1 MKQIRIGKDISLRW
15 EITTDGE
22 AMPLEGRDLTVELK
36 SPIGKVI
43 NMPFR
48 VDGNVLIMTYYGYEQ
63 KYYGE
68 YSITLWENRGKPGQN
83 VVDAIS
89 AFKLVR
95 TSQEED
101 DFIGGDL
108 QVECVDLGTANLD
121 ILLGSTTSGDSP
133 DLSALQRK
141 VDANT
146 TRISAVEDNNTE
158 QDARIAS
165 LLQDTPWEGKH
176 INMFT
181 ETGEYHIHG
190 ERTDE
195 NDGLPII
202 NAASGHTIDARLTV
216 LDSSLTRGTGEK
228 TDTVVTQILRLSNRT
243 GGDGHVYVRTA
254 QAANKIQLA
263 TPSSTAWGTWEKLM
277 GMFEKNSVKNIT
289 DLDTYTTNGMYSGLF
304 ADTTLQTLGGLQFT
318 PGDTFLLITVNGY
331 AASAFGTP
339 QLTQMLYLLSAKTGS
354 EQFPAK
360 MYIRTAWWDVRAKVW
375 AWANWD
381 RLAMAS
387 EISGGGGGSIYKLL
401 VSITWSEL
409 KALRDNSQLVAG
421 TWYRIT
427 DYTCTT
433 IQENTRSA
441 GHIFDVIVRAD
452 SENKLNEEA
461 FAIQHEGDDYFAS
474 SNLSAWKL
482 WYSIDNDTTRFA
494 WADAENGKGVI
505 YRMIDEW
512 NNDVPYDFKNINFKR
527 YIIEANNAFATNAAK
542 GGEIDVVKAMLK
554 DTSHKINTDLW
565 YYGAYVSDVY
575 PDANPD
581 ARYVPFG
588 DVTYENAGPQV
599 ICLIDENNYGWFY
612 TFHNED
618 KDASL
623 LKHNVNE
630 KIGVCDN
637 TIKDSCYVFL
647 VEEGT
652 GSYYPTEINA
662 QSLNNIVFLGNSC
675 YSNSFGNRC
684 ASNSFGNDCYSN
696 SFGNSFY
703 SNSLGNGCASNSFGN
718 DCNSNSFGNRCAS
731 NSFGNRCAS
740 NSFGNDCYYNSFG
753 NRCYSNS
760 FGNDCTSNSFGN
772 SCYSNSLGNGCNYN
786 SFGNYCNYNMF
797 ASDSSA
803 STKYNYY
810 CNNHFGDSCQ
820 YIVLK
825 GVGDASSSKLL
836 QNYNFAQGVQ
846 GTPSNYLNIDGVRN
860 LSYETKVAKNSSGEL
875 KIYCEADLVQ

>member
-1 MKQIRIGKDISLRW
+1 MTDKQKV
-15 EITTDGE
+15 TTMADSDYVFGNF
-22 AMPLEGRDLTVELK
+22 G
-36 SPIGKVI
+36 GKVGQMSI
-43 NMPFR
+43 PDFR
-48 VDGNVLIMTYYGYEQ
+48 
-63 KYYGE
+63 
-68 YSITLWENRGKPGQN
+68 SR
-83 VVDAIS
+83 
-89 AFKLVR
+89 
-95 TSQEED
+95 
-101 DFIGGDL
+101 
-108 QVECVDLGTANLD
+108 
-121 ILLGSTTSGDSP
+121 
-133 DLSALQRK
+133 
-141 VDANT
+141 
-146 TRISAVEDNNTE
+146 
-158 QDARIAS
+158 
-165 LLQDTPWEGKH
+165 
-176 INMFT
+176 
-181 ETGEYHIHG
+181 
-190 ERTDE
+190 
-195 NDGLPII
+195 I
-202 NAASGHTIDARLTV
+202 NA
-216 LDSSLTRGTGEK
+216 
-228 TDTVVTQILRLSNRT
+228 
-243 GGDGHVYVRTA
+243 
-254 QAANKIQLA
+254 
-263 TPSSTAWGTWEKLM
+263 
-277 GMFEKNSVKNIT
+277 
-289 DLDTYTTNGMYSGLF
+289 
-304 ADTTLQTLGGLQFT
+304 
-318 PGDTFLLITVNGY
+318 
-331 AASAFGTP
+331 
-339 QLTQMLYLLSAKTGS
+339 
-354 EQFPAK
+354 
-360 MYIRTAWWDVRAKVW
+360 
-375 AWANWD
+375 
-381 RLAMAS
+381 
-387 EISGGGGGSIYKLL
+387 GGGGGSIYKLL

-527 YIIEANNAFATNAAK
+527 YIIEANNAFATNVAK
-542 GGEIDVVKAMLK
+542 GGEIDVVKKML
-554 DTSHKINTDLW
+554 TEMSHKINTHLW
-565 YYGAYVSDVY
+565 YYGGHVSDVY

-588 DVTYENAGPQV
+588 DVRYENEGPQV

-675 YSNSFGNRC
+675 YSNSFGN
-684 ASNSFGNDCYSN
+684 DCYSN

-703 SNSLGNGCASNSFGN
+703 SNSFGN
-718 DCNSNSFGNRCAS
+718 S
-731 NSFGNRCAS
+731 
-740 NSFGNDCYYNSFG
+740 CY
-753 NRCYSNS
+753 
-760 FGNDCTSNSFGN
+760 SNSFGN
-772 SCYSNSLGNGCNYN
+772 SCYSNSFGNSCYSN
-786 SFGNYCNYNMF
+786 SFGNGFTSNMF

-846 GTPSNYLNIDGVRN
+846 GTQENYLIIEGVRN

>member
-1 MKQIRIGKDISLRW
+1 MGNTKLTDKQKV
-15 EITTDGE
+15 TTMADSDYVFGNF
-22 AMPLEGRDLTVELK
+22 G
-36 SPIGKVI
+36 GKVGQMSI
-43 NMPFR
+43 PDFR
-48 VDGNVLIMTYYGYEQ
+48 
-63 KYYGE
+63 
-68 YSITLWENRGKPGQN
+68 S
-83 VVDAIS
+83 
-89 AFKLVR
+89 KL
-95 TSQEED
+95 
-101 DFIGGDL
+101 
-108 QVECVDLGTANLD
+108 N
-121 ILLGSTTSGDSP
+121 
-133 DLSALQRK
+133 
-141 VDANT
+141 
-146 TRISAVEDNNTE
+146 
-158 QDARIAS
+158 
-165 LLQDTPWEGKH
+165 
-176 INMFT
+176 
-181 ETGEYHIHG
+181 
-190 ERTDE
+190 
-195 NDGLPII
+195 
-202 NAASGHTIDARLTV
+202 
-216 LDSSLTRGTGEK
+216 
-228 TDTVVTQILRLSNRT
+228 
-243 GGDGHVYVRTA
+243 
-254 QAANKIQLA
+254 
-263 TPSSTAWGTWEKLM
+263 
-277 GMFEKNSVKNIT
+277 
-289 DLDTYTTNGMYSGLF
+289 
-304 ADTTLQTLGGLQFT
+304 
-318 PGDTFLLITVNGY
+318 
-331 AASAFGTP
+331 
-339 QLTQMLYLLSAKTGS
+339 
-354 EQFPAK
+354 
-360 MYIRTAWWDVRAKVW
+360 
-375 AWANWD
+375 
-381 RLAMAS
+381 
-387 EISGGGGGSIYKLL
+387 IYKLL

-527 YIIEANNAFATNAAK
+527 YIIEANNAFATNVAN

-588 DVTYENAGPQV
+588 DVRYENDGPQV

-623 LKHNVNE
+623 LKPNVNE
-630 KIGVCDN
+630 KIEVCDN

-662 QSLNNIVFLGNSC
+662 QSLNNIVFLGNNCNSNSFGNNC
-675 YSNSFGNRC
+675 NSNSLGNDCDYNSFGNGCNSNSFGNRC
-684 ASNSFGNDCYSN
+684 
-696 SFGNSFY
+696 Y
-703 SNSLGNGCASNSFGN
+703 SNSLGNDCDYNSFGN
-718 DCNSNSFGNRCAS
+718 DCNSNSLGNGCYS
-731 NSFGNRCAS
+731 NSLCNNCNS
-740 NSFGNDCYYNSFG
+740 NSLGNDCDYNSFG
-753 NRCYSNS
+753 NRCYVNS
-760 FGNDCTSNSFGN
+760 LGNDCDYNSFGN
-772 SCYSNSLGNGCNYN
+772 SCNSNSLGNDCNSN
-786 SFGNYCNYNMF
+786 SFGNGCDYNMF

-810 CNNHFGDSCQ
+810 CNNHFGDSCK

-825 GVGDASSSKLL
+825 GVGDASPSKLL